1 MSKKDYTRRRF
12 LETITQATL
21 ASLGI
26 ASFAPSQSLGRLLQ
40 KDSVLTIPQ
49 NAVILFQGDSITDAG
64 RNKDVQSP
72 NNQSALGN
80 GYAFI
85 ASASLLQNYAAHNL
99 KLYNRGISGNK
110 VFQLA
115 GRWQADCLDLNPDIL
130 SILVGVNDFWHT
142 LSSGYKGTVK
152 TYENDLRALLKRTRE
167 SLPGVQLI
175 IGEPFALKAG
185 SAITDNWYPEF
196 PKYQQAAKVIAR
208 DFEAA
213 FIPYQS
219 IFEEASKEVPATYWS
234 EDGVHPTIAGN
245 QLMAQAWLETV
256 KRL

>member
-1 MSKKDYTRRRF
+1 MSTKDYTRREF
-12 LETITQATL
+12 LQTITQATI

-26 ASFAPSQSLGRLLQ
+26 VSMIPPKSAAKGSQP
-40 KDSVLTIPQ
+40 DSVLTIPEE
-49 NAVILFQGDSITDAG
+49 AVILFQGDSITDAG
-64 RNKDVQSP
+64 RNKESLKP
-72 NNQSALGN
+72 NNQSGLGA

-85 ASASLLQNYAAHNL
+85 ASAALLHDFPAHNL
-99 KLYNRGISGNK
+99 SCYNRGISGNK

-115 GRWQADCLDLNPDIL
+115 DRWQADCLDLNPDIL

-152 TYENDLRALLKRTRE
+152 TYENDLRALLKRTKE
-167 SLPGVQLI
+167 SLTEVQLI

-185 SAITDNWYPEF
+185 SAVNEKWYPVF
-196 PKYQQAAKVIAR
+196 PKYQKAAKTIAR
-208 DFEAA
+208 DFGAA

-219 IFEEASKEVPATYWS
+219 IFDTASEEVPATYWS
-234 EDGVHPTIAGN
+234 EDGVHPTTAGC